1 MHRLCNTGSTF
12 GSTCN
17 NGKQVSKLTF
27 TIHNLQLTEA
37 HTHTCSRA
45 EQQRYSTARRIRS
58 NAVNGPKK
66 CIIILIRKAE
76 EKKAAAKRN
85 CINNA
90 VTPCPCAPSACAY
103 QQSAANTHSHTHTCI
118 YICTHSHVRAT
129 TRKNTAPNY
138 IIIILK
144 MPPTGAATS
153 VPAAP
158 FLLPSTDYSPL
169 APCGLCRTMTMSMA
183 VAEAAKCNKIVK
195 NSFFLAVHFWLAKN

>member
-1 MHRLCNTGSTF
+1 MHRLCNTGSTV

-45 EQQRYSTARRIRS
+45 EQQRYSTARSIRS

-103 QQSAANTHSHTHTCI
+103 QQSAANTHSHTHLHIHMHTFACARNNAKK
-118 YICTHSHVRAT
+118 YRA
-129 TRKNTAPNY
+129 KLYYNY
-138 IIIILK
+138 
-144 MPPTGAATS
+144 T
-153 VPAAP
+153 
-158 FLLPSTDYSPL
+158 
-169 APCGLCRTMTMSMA
+169 
-183 VAEAAKCNKIVK
+183 
-195 NSFFLAVHFWLAKN
+195 